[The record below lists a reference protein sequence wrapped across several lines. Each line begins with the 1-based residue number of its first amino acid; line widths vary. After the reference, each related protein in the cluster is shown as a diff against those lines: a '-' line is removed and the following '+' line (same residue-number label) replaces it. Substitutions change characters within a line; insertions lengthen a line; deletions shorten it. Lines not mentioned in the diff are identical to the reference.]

1 MAENKPNERDFCAA
15 EYLEGVELPN
25 GWKVL
30 HRLSNSTGGNFG
42 VSYEVERK
50 QGGKI
55 QRAFLKAL
63 NLRRIAKEDNFA
75 RALERHLQAFNFERD
90 TLHLCRNHR
99 MRRIATLLDA
109 GEHRLPN
116 NILPVCYIV
125 FELADAGDVRK
136 YLATYKKFDLAWTLR
151 TLHQIA
157 VGLQQLHTHGI
168 AHQDVKPSNVLIFR
182 AFGAKVSDLGCAD
195 VQERPSQSPRGTERF
210 AGDPSYAPPE
220 LLYNEISLDWKVRR
234 FGCDLYLLGSMTV
247 FFFTGGVSMTG
258 LLKSKIDSQ
267 HAAANWPHDYRLVLP
282 YVRAAFEEA
291 LETIQTEI
299 SESVRSEIIELLRIL
314 CDPDPKRRG
323 YVYLGARQ
331 YNLERCISRLDWL
344 ASKAE
349 YDVLS
354 IKNGRK

>member
-1 MAENKPNERDFCAA
+1 MDESKPNDGDFCAA

-50 QGGKI
+50 HGGKT

-63 NLRRIAKEDNFA
+63 NLRRIAKEDDFA

-125 FELADAGDVRK
+125 FELADLGDVRK
-136 YLATYKKFDLAWTLR
+136 YLARYKKFDLAWTVR

-157 VGLQQLHTHGI
+157 VALQQLHTHGI

-195 VQERPSQSPRGTERF
+195 VQERPSQSPQGTERF
-210 AGDPSYAPPE
+210 AGDPSY
-220 LLYNEISLDWKVRR
+220 
-234 FGCDLYLLGSMTV
+234 
-247 FFFTGGVSMTG
+247 GGM
-258 LLKSKIDSQ
+258 Q
-267 HAAANWPHDYRLVLP
+267 
-282 YVRAAFEEA
+282 
-291 LETIQTEI
+291 
-299 SESVRSEIIELLRIL
+299 
-314 CDPDPKRRG
+314 
-323 YVYLGARQ
+323 
-331 YNLERCISRLDWL
+331 
-344 ASKAE
+344 KA
-349 YDVLS
+349 
-354 IKNGRK
+354 GRKMKR

>member
-1 MAENKPNERDFCAA
+1 MDESKPSDRDFCAA
-15 EYLEGVELPN
+15 EYLEGVQLPN

-42 VSYEVERK
+42 VSYEVERN
-50 QGGKI
+50 QGGQT

-63 NLRRIAKEDNFA
+63 NLRRIAKEDDFA
-75 RALERHLQAFNFERD
+75 RALERHLHAFNFERD
-90 TLHLCRNHR
+90 TLQVCHNHR

-125 FELADAGDVRK
+125 FEFADLGDVRK
-136 YLATYKKFDLAWTLR
+136 YLAAYKKFDLAWTLR

-157 VGLQQLHTHGI
+157 VALQQLHTHGI
-168 AHQDVKPSNVLIFR
+168 AHQDIKPSNVLIFR
-182 AFGAKVSDLGCAD
+182 AFGAKISDLGCAD

-220 LLYNEISLDWKVRR
+220 LLYGEVSLEWKVRR
-234 FGCDLYLLGSMTV
+234 LGCDLYLLGSMIV

-258 LLKSKIDSQ
+258 LLKSKIHSQ

-282 YVRAAFEEA
+282 YVNAAFEEA
-291 LETIQTEI
+291 LDTVRPEI
-299 SESVRSEIIELLRIL
+299 PEPIRDKVIELLRIL

-323 YVYLGARQ
+323 YVDLGSRQ
-331 YNLERCISRLDWL
+331 YNLQRCISRLDCL
-344 ASKAE
+344 ASRAE
-349 YDVLS
+349 YDVY
-354 IKNGRK
+354 R